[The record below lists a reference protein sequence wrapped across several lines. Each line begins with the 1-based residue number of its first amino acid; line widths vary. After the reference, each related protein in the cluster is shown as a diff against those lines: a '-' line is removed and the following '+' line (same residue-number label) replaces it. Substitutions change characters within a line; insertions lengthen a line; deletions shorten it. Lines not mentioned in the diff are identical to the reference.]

1 MYLISNIFIR
11 NETET
16 IKANIG
22 VVRKFQKEQGY
33 FDGRF
38 VARTDRSK
46 KLYTRKRKH
55 INYDD

>member
-1 MYLISNIFIR
+1 MKQ
-11 NETET
+11 ET

-22 VVRKFQKEQGY
+22 VVREFQKEQGY

-38 VARTDRSK
+38 VARTERSK

-55 INYDD
+55 KNQDA